1 MYRPPPAGCTS
12 PRLPARLCQLTE
24 LAQGG
29 KLNLA
34 TTLGAD
40 AHLMA
45 CVEELPAKAVE
56 EATRIAAKSDL
67 EITVLDFTKLR
78 A

>member
-1 MYRPPPAGCTS
+1 
-12 PRLPARLCQLTE
+12 
-24 LAQGG
+24 
-29 KLNLA
+29 
-34 TTLGAD
+34 
-40 AHLMA
+40 MA